1 MRNTFFNLMLLYVM
15 VGCTQPTLNK
25 VQQSVEKQAGLLVD
39 SGLIVNKYVILYELA
54 INDSNHIYRIQASD
68 YPAWGLDYPSKIV
81 QYKDRYFCF
90 IELDEFPM
98 STEEMIEQT
107 GYSGNLLSEGGGGE
121 TWILVVSKRGEKK
134 KLIDISSLEPGWVT
148 YFNIKELWPYF
159 SGYVKGGKVQMGVI
173 SHDVELNDSYLHCNV
188 DSLEQKLFWDE
199 VQSRTM
205 IKEIYGEIYLKN
217 NTDSTVSVSSENMRH
232 YAVVNN
238 HDSLYLSFCDSLPII
253 LEPNE
258 YKIINYKSLPHQ
270 ECFFKNIALEKDSWG
285 YLYNLFCN
293 STYCLL
299 DVDGENMQK
308 KIMFHDIDHYGFDV
322 SNNRGIYLRILNHG
336 IYDKKGTD
344 VFRFRFWSDKWD
356 ATDDAEKERIW
367 NESEENFERNAERV
381 YRKRRNKYSQSSG
394 CDG

>member
-1 MRNTFFNLMLLYVM
+1 MRNIFFNLMFLFVM

-25 VQQSVEKQAGLLVD
+25 VQQMVEKQAGLLVD

-54 INDSNHIYRIQASD
+54 INDSNHIYQIQASD
-68 YPAWGLDYPSKIV
+68 CPAWGLDYPSKIV
-81 QYKDRYFCF
+81 QYKDKYFCF

-98 STEEMIEQT
+98 STDVMIEQT
-107 GYSGNLLSEGGGGE
+107 GYSGNLNMEGGGGE

-134 KLIDISSLEPGWVT
+134 KLIDISLLEPGWVT

-173 SHDVELNDSYLHCNV
+173 SHDVELNDFSLHCNV
-188 DSLEQKLFWDE
+188 DSLEQKLLWDE
-199 VQSRTM
+199 EREWTM
-205 IKEIYGEIYLKN
+205 IKEIYGEMYFKN
-217 NTDSTVSVSSENMRH
+217 NTDSTVSVSSETIRH

-238 HDSLYLSFCDSLPII
+238 HDSLYLSLCDSLPII

-258 YKIINYKSLPHQ
+258 YKIIKYKTLPHQ

-299 DVDGENMQK
+299 DVAGENMQK
-308 KIMFHDIDHYGFDV
+308 KIMFHDIGNYGFDV
-322 SNNRGIYLRILNHG
+322 SNHRGIYLRILNHG

-344 VFRFRFWSDKWD
+344 TFRFRFWVDKWD
-356 ATDDAEKERIW
+356 ITDDAEKERIW
-367 NESEENFERNAERV
+367 NESEKNFERNVERIRN
-381 YRKRRNKYSQSSG
+381 RK
-394 CDG
+394 

>member
-1 MRNTFFNLMLLYVM
+1 MRNIFFNLMFLFVM

-25 VQQSVEKQAGLLVD
+25 VQQMVEKQAGLLVD

-98 STEEMIEQT
+98 STEEIIEQT

-134 KLIDISSLEPGWVT
+134 KLIDISLLEPGWIT

-159 SGYVKGGKVQMGVI
+159 SGYMKGGKVQMGVI
-173 SHDVELNDSYLHCNV
+173 SHNVELNDFSLHCNV
-188 DSLEQKLFWDE
+188 DSLEQKLLWDE
-199 VQSRTM
+199 VRKWTM
-205 IKEIYGEIYLKN
+205 IKEIYGEMYLKN
-217 NTDSTVSVSSENMRH
+217 NTDSTVSVSSETIRH

-238 HDSLYLSFCDSLPII
+238 HDSLYLSLCDSLPII

-308 KIMFHDIDHYGFDV
+308 KIMFHDIDNYGFDV

-344 VFRFRFWSDKWD
+344 AFRFRFWVDKWD
-356 ATDDAEKERIW
+356 ITDDAEKERIW
-367 NESEENFERNAERV
+367 NESEKNFERNVERIRN
-381 YRKRRNKYSQSSG
+381 RK
-394 CDG
+394 

>member
-1 MRNTFFNLMLLYVM
+1 MRNIFFNLMFLFVM
-15 VGCTQPTLNK
+15 VGCAQPTLNK
-25 VQQSVEKQAGLLVD
+25 IQQTVKDQAGLLVD

-54 INDSNHIYRIQASD
+54 INDSNHIYQIQASD
-68 YPAWGLDYPSKIV
+68 CPALGLDYPSKIV

-98 STEEMIEQT
+98 STDVMIEQT
-107 GYSGNLLSEGGGGE
+107 GYSGNLNMEGGGGE

-134 KLIDISSLEPGWVT
+134 KLIDISLLEPGWVT

-173 SHDVELNDSYLHCNV
+173 SHDVELNDFSLHCNV
-188 DSLEQKLFWDE
+188 DSLEQKLLWDE
-199 VQSRTM
+199 EREWTM
-205 IKEIYGEIYLKN
+205 IKEIYGEMYFKN
-217 NTDSTVSVSSENMRH
+217 NTDSTVSVSSETIRH

-238 HDSLYLSFCDSLPII
+238 HDSLYLSLCDSLPII

-299 DVDGENMQK
+299 DVAGENMQK
-308 KIMFHDIDHYGFDV
+308 KIMFHDIGNYGFDV
-322 SNNRGIYLRILNHG
+322 SNHRGIYLRILNHG

-344 VFRFRFWSDKWD
+344 TFRFRFWVDKWD
-356 ATDDAEKERIW
+356 ITDDAEKERIW
-367 NESEENFERNAERV
+367 NESEKNFERNVERIRN
-381 YRKRRNKYSQSSG
+381 RK
-394 CDG
+394 

>member
-1 MRNTFFNLMLLYVM
+1 MRNIFFNLMFLFVM

-25 VQQSVEKQAGLLVD
+25 VQQMVEKQAGLLVD

-54 INDSNHIYRIQASD
+54 INDSNHIYQIQASD
-68 YPAWGLDYPSKIV
+68 CPAWGLDYPSKIV

-98 STEEMIEQT
+98 STDVMIEQT
-107 GYSGNLLSEGGGGE
+107 GYSGNLNMEGGGGE

-134 KLIDISSLEPGWVT
+134 KLIDISLLEPGWVT

-173 SHDVELNDSYLHCNV
+173 SHDVELNDFSLHCNV
-188 DSLEQKLFWDE
+188 DSLEQKLLWDE
-199 VQSRTM
+199 EREWTM
-205 IKEIYGEIYLKN
+205 IKEIYGEMYFKN
-217 NTDSTVSVSSENMRH
+217 NTDSTVSVSSETIRH

-238 HDSLYLSFCDSLPII
+238 HDSLYLSLCDSLPII

-258 YKIINYKSLPHQ
+258 YKIIKYKTLPHQ

-299 DVDGENMQK
+299 DVAGENMQK
-308 KIMFHDIDHYGFDV
+308 KIMFHDIGNYGFDV
-322 SNNRGIYLRILNHG
+322 SNHRGIYLRILNHG

-344 VFRFRFWSDKWD
+344 TFRFRFWVDKWD
-356 ATDDAEKERIW
+356 ITDDAEKERIW
-367 NESEENFERNAERV
+367 NESEKNFERNVERIRN
-381 YRKRRNKYSQSSG
+381 RK
-394 CDG
+394 

>member
-1 MRNTFFNLMLLYVM
+1 MRNIFFNLMFLFVM

-25 VQQSVEKQAGLLVD
+25 VQQMVEKQAGLLVD

-54 INDSNHIYRIQASD
+54 INDSNHIYQIQASD
-68 YPAWGLDYPSKIV
+68 CPAWGLDYPSKIV

-98 STEEMIEQT
+98 STDVMIEQT
-107 GYSGNLLSEGGGGE
+107 GYSGNLNMEGGGGE
-121 TWILVVSKRGEKK
+121 TWILVISKRGEKK
-134 KLIDISSLEPGWVT
+134 KLIDISLLEPGWVT

-173 SHDVELNDSYLHCNV
+173 SHDVELNDFSLHCNV
-188 DSLEQKLFWDE
+188 DSLEQKLLWDE
-199 VQSRTM
+199 EREWTM
-205 IKEIYGEIYLKN
+205 IKEIYGEMYFKN
-217 NTDSTVSVSSENMRH
+217 NTDSTVSVSSETIRH

-238 HDSLYLSFCDSLPII
+238 HDSLYLSLCDSLPII

-299 DVDGENMQK
+299 DVAGENMQK
-308 KIMFHDIDHYGFDV
+308 KIMFHDIGNYGFDV
-322 SNNRGIYLRILNHG
+322 SNHRGIYLRILNHG

-344 VFRFRFWSDKWD
+344 TFRFRFWVDKWD
-356 ATDDAEKERIW
+356 ITDDAEKERIW
-367 NESEENFERNAERV
+367 NESEKNFERNVERIRN
-381 YRKRRNKYSQSSG
+381 RK
-394 CDG
+394 

>member
-1 MRNTFFNLMLLYVM
+1 MRNIFFNLMFLFVM

-25 VQQSVEKQAGLLVD
+25 VQQMVEKQAGLLVD

-54 INDSNHIYRIQASD
+54 INDSNHIYQIQASD
-68 YPAWGLDYPSKIV
+68 CPAWGLDYPSKIV
-81 QYKDRYFCF
+81 QYKDKYFCF

-98 STEEMIEQT
+98 STDVMIEQT
-107 GYSGNLLSEGGGGE
+107 GYSGNLNMEGGGGE

-134 KLIDISSLEPGWVT
+134 KLIDISLFEPGWVT

-173 SHDVELNDSYLHCNV
+173 SHDVELNDFSLHCNV
-188 DSLEQKLFWDE
+188 DSLEQKLLWDE
-199 VQSRTM
+199 EREWTM
-205 IKEIYGEIYLKN
+205 IKEIYGEMYFKN
-217 NTDSTVSVSSENMRH
+217 NTDSTVSVSSETIRH

-238 HDSLYLSFCDSLPII
+238 HDSLYLSLCDSLPII

-299 DVDGENMQK
+299 DVAGENMQK
-308 KIMFHDIDHYGFDV
+308 KIMFHDIGNYGFDV
-322 SNNRGIYLRILNHG
+322 SNHRGIYLRILNHG

-344 VFRFRFWSDKWD
+344 TFRFRFWVDKWD
-356 ATDDAEKERIW
+356 ITDDAEKERIW
-367 NESEENFERNAERV
+367 NESEKNFERNVERIRN
-381 YRKRRNKYSQSSG
+381 RK
-394 CDG
+394 